1 MAKKD
6 ENLTLNI
13 YDNKGKVIKTV
24 DAQLVQLK
32 FKTVRTI
39 MEILNIESV
48 DNTVDL
54 LKTLYAAWDE
64 IKEILVEIFPDATL
78 EELDNTNLNELL
90 PLVVSIVKYSFAE
103 VLTIPTNSKN

>member
-1 MAKKD
+1 MAKN

-13 YDNKGKVIKTV
+13 YDNKGKVVKTV

>member
-1 MAKKD
+1 MAKN

-13 YDNKGKVIKTV
+13 YDNKGKVVKTV

-103 VLTIPTNSKN
+103 VLSIPTNSKN

>member
-1 MAKKD
+1 MAKN

-13 YDNKGKVIKTV
+13 YDNKGKVVKTV

-48 DNTVDL
+48 DNTVDI